1 MATDQEVGGSSPPGR
16 TKLSNDKNMILFIG
30 YIKKT
35 LLSLPL
41 GTMLLSV
48 FILFNNDL
56 VAQDEDEDYEDVEY
70 EDEEYEDEE
79 YEYEDEDYEDEDYED
94 EETDK
99 KRKKKKLN
107 KKKSKPGFSI
117 GMSPSFGFIS
127 GEAFSKVP
135 FGSTIV
141 LTTPFGL
148 KIGALDIVFSAA
160 VGSFKGSYTPS
171 SDVKVGEYDPNFGKY
186 PTNNY
191 YPSLIGIG
199 YNFILSDVIF
209 AEGHPSYIGKGFGY
223 RGFIGLSFEKFIY
236 SLGFKLKMKDRDL
249 FSNNISMPF
258 NILVGLEGFITSDI
272 GYGNASYWGGLG
284 LRIDYNFK
292 RASWYKFF
300 TFLI

>member
-16 TKLSNDKNMILFIG
+16 TKLLNDKNMILFIG

-41 GTMLLSV
+41 GIMVLSI

-56 VAQDEDEDYEDVEY
+56 IAQNEDVEY

-79 YEYEDEDYEDEDYED
+79 YED

-99 KRKKKKLN
+99 KKKKSK

-117 GMSPSFGFIS
+117 GISPSFGLIS

-135 FGSTIV
+135 YGSTIV
-141 LTTPFGL
+141 FTTPFGL
-148 KIGALDIVFSAA
+148 NVGALDIVFSAA
-160 VGSFKGSYTPS
+160 LGSFKGSYTPVG
-171 SDVKVGEYDPNFGKY
+171 DVKVGEYDPNFG
-186 PTNNY
+186 NY
-191 YPSLIGIG
+191 QTTPFSPSLIGIG
-199 YNFILSDVIF
+199 YNFTLGEVVF

-258 NILVGLEGFITSDI
+258 NILVGLEGFITSDL
-272 GYGNASYWGGLG
+272 GFGNPSYWGGLG
-284 LRIDYNFK
+284 VRIDYNFK
-292 RASWYKFF
+292 RASWYEFF
-300 TFLI
+300 TF

>member
-1 MATDQEVGGSSPPGR
+1 
-16 TKLSNDKNMILFIG
+16 MILFIG

-171 SDVKVGEYDPNFGKY
+171 SDVKVGEYDPNFGNY
-186 PTNNY
+186 PTTKY
-191 YPSLIGIG
+191 SPSLIGIG

-292 RASWYKFF
+292 RAS
-300 TFLI
+300 